1 MQKYHQGGNLLP
13 EEHSTPS
20 SPIQRPPTLP
30 VNMDDTELGELFA
43 SCMPQLQRAAR
54 RLLRNPQD
62 SEDALQDGLLLAFRN
77 LKQFQGRS
85 AFSTW
90 LHSIVRNSARTYVRR
105 MKCRPQCSSEADLL
119 NAGEVTLDEL
129 YLYPGPSPEQECARW
144 ERSRILYEAVQK
156 LPPRYR
162 SVVHL
167 CDLDGVDP
175 KDAARK
181 LGITAS
187 AVKVSLF
194 RARRLAARRIRARYC
209 PPDVNLSENGNS
221 IPGRNHDF
229 SFSRTAGSSGDSQ
242 PPSKERYSMHA
253 RADKKLDHVGG
264 NRETRRKSSRF
275 WKCSLATSVHIGL
288 HNALRPP
295 R

>member
-1 MQKYHQGGNLLP
+1 LLS
-13 EEHSTPS
+13 EGRTPS
-20 SPIQRPPTLP
+20 LEIQRTPTLP
-30 VNMDDTELGELFA
+30 VNLDDTELGELFA
-43 SCMPQLQRAAR
+43 SCMPRLRTAAR

-62 SEDALQDGLLLAFRN
+62 SEDALQDGLLLAFRS

-90 LHSIVRNSARTYVRR
+90 LHSIVRNSARTYMRR
-105 MKCRPQCSSEADLL
+105 MKCRPQCSSEADLS
-119 NAGEVTLDEL
+119 NAGELTMDEL
-129 YLYPGPSPEQECARW
+129 YSYPGPSPEQECARW
-144 ERSRILYEAVQK
+144 ERSRILYEAVQE

-162 SVVHL
+162 SAVHL
-167 CDLDGVDP
+167 CDLEGVDL

-194 RARRLAARRIRARYC
+194 RGRRLAARRIRARHC
-209 PPDVNLSENGNS
+209 PHDVNLSENS
-221 IPGRNHDF
+221 IRWRNHDF
-229 SFSRTAGSSGDSQ
+229 GFSRAAGPTRDSQ
-242 PPSKERYSMHA
+242 RPKKKRYSVHS
-253 RADKKLDHVGG
+253 RADKELDDVGVGG

-275 WKCSLATSVHIGL
+275 WECSLATSVHIGL
-288 HNALRPP
+288 RNALPPP